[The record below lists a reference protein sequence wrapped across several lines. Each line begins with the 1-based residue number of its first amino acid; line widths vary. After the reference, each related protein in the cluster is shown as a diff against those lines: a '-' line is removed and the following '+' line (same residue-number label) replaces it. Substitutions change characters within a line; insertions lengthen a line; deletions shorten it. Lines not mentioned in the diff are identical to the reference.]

1 MQFVLKDLLPV
12 VINIKNGET
21 VHQRVLLIYGRAGP
35 RDVKF
40 QSNITVEHH
49 ATNFPSTT
57 WPVFNSHFKCL
68 VHLDPGS
75 NDIKLILDKQGIQ
88 FSHDSEPLTTILQV
102 NYIPLLQNPPLHLAI
117 LVAKD
122 SKEVIDA
129 PKEKEKSGENKL
141 ESVIAKLRCAGYLW
155 QAFTAEQMS
164 RNEFGR
170 RVFRLEEEWI
180 EDTLSNQKPG
190 LRQTAKV
197 HIIRSSYTL
206 EQILDPD
213 IAQQNPNRND
223 DKKDLYSMF
232 MDGLKEYG
240 VPFNNQCY
248 VAGLILDSH
257 YENSHDMKLVRGHAA
272 LGGGGGNLQLGIFG
286 SHLTH
291 AWPRHLEEVVD
302 CFQDD
307 TITDET
313 RLSNDVGESGTW
325 WKCCNV
331 GIGAFLHEVGHCLG
345 APHSPSGIMAR
356 GFNNLNR
363 TFTVKEPN
371 NPSPITP
378 SDENGAHWHR
388 CDIIRFRYHPCF
400 RLLSDPPLSTEFK
413 NLSADFWLLNEFI
426 LIKSPSGISLIEFH
440 VEESLRD
447 YIEYVHDDNHQTE
460 VRLKISEIIEKY
472 EKYDDNRVIKL
483 NVISKNQTE
492 HSLSNLQRF
501 LRESKMILPIY
512 GEVIKSPYLGKL
524 DERLTEFRVFFNK
537 FIANENESVKLKR
550 MVVQYDYYINGIT
563 FFWSDGTHL
572 SVGKDRG
579 NKKEFRFMEGNEE
592 IVELK
597 VNSGWYIDGFEI
609 KTNLGRSSE
618 WFGKHGGDD
627 HILKVPNNHEFESI
641 GLYGTGDDFVNTLGL
656 IYKLK

>member
-1 MQFVLKDLLPV
+1 MQIVFTGPV
-12 VINIKNGET
+12 VINVKNGET

-35 RDVKF
+35 RNEKF

-75 NDIKLILDKQGIQ
+75 NNIKLILDKHG
-88 FSHDSEPLTTILQV
+88 SKSPTTILQV

-129 PKEKEKSGENKL
+129 PKEKDRSGENKL
-141 ESVIAKLRCAGYLW
+141 DSVIAKLRCAGYLW

-180 EDTLSNQKPG
+180 EDTLSNQNPG
-190 LRQTAKV
+190 LSQTAKV

-213 IAQQNPNRND
+213 IAQQNPNRKD

-240 VPFNNQCY
+240 IPFNNQCY

-257 YENSHDMKLVRGHAA
+257 YDNSPDMKFIRGHAA
-272 LGGGGGNLQLGIFG
+272 LGGGGGNIQLGIFG

-291 AWPRHLEEVVD
+291 AWPRHLEEVVG

-313 RLSNDVGESGTW
+313 ILSNDAGESGTW
-325 WKCCNV
+325 WKCCNI

-345 APHSPSGIMAR
+345 APHAPSGIMAR

-371 NPSPITP
+371 NPSPIKP

-388 CDIIRFRYHPCF
+388 GGIIRFRYHPCF
-400 RLLSDPPLSTEFK
+400 RSLSDPPLSIELK
-413 NLSADFWLLNEFI
+413 NLSADFWRLNEFI
-426 LIKSPSGISLIEFH
+426 LIKSPSGVSLIEFF

-447 YIEYVHDDNHQTE
+447 YKEYVQYKNHQTE
-460 VRLKISEIIEKY
+460 VRLKISEVIEKY
-472 EKYDDNRVIKL
+472 GDNRIIKL
-483 NVISKNQTE
+483 NVVSKNQTE
-492 HSLSNLQRF
+492 NSLDNLRRF
-501 LRESKMILPIY
+501 LKESKMTLPIY
-512 GEVIKSPYLGKL
+512 GEIIKSPYLGKL

-537 FIANENESVKLKR
+537 FTSNENKPVKLNR
-550 MVVQYDYYINGIT
+550 MVVKYGYYINGIT
-563 FFWSDGTHL
+563 FFWSDGTQL

-579 NKKEFRFMEGNEE
+579 NKKEFGFMGENEK
-592 IVELK
+592 ITELK

-609 KTNLGRSSE
+609 KTNLGRCSE
-618 WFGKHGGDD
+618 WFGKHGGND
-627 HILKVPNNHEFESI
+627 HILKLPESEMI
-641 GLYGTGDDFVNTLGL
+641 GLYGTSDDLVNTLGL